1 MEFERVSNKMKSSWP
16 LNVSNFNLLDRLKIA
31 LFILNSKNFWT
42 MNKKVQEFEIK
53 MAAFADVKHAIFVAN
68 GSVANTLIAMNLKDN
83 YKGKKTIIFPSTTW
97 VTSVSPFIREGFKP
111 KFIDIS
117 LNDFCLDLDKTEEYL
132 KRYHKNVCCIFITS
146 LLGFVPDI
154 NRLKEITAKYNVKIM
169 MDNCENTFG
178 QYGGKNISSFFTSTT
193 STYFGH
199 QLQSV
204 EGGFVFTND
213 DSERD
218 YFLMA
223 RNHGMTRSLVNNSK
237 YLNPQVDSKF
247 DFHLLGNNFRNSDI
261 HAFIGLLDFNRVKEY
276 ISNRKKLY
284 SLFANTL
291 DAEKYIIAKE
301 SDERTH
307 IAFCLPIVFKN
318 SNAEK
323 LKKALQYC
331 NDNNIETRPI
341 ISGNLLRQTCFS
353 KYEDYKAYENSE
365 FIHQNGFYIGLHNKL
380 SEDQIETVTS
390 YLNKL

>member
-1 MEFERVSNKMKSSWP
+1 MKASWP
-16 LNVSNFNLLDRLKIA
+16 LNVSNFNLIDRLKIA

-42 MNKKVQEFEIK
+42 MSKKVQEFESK
-53 MAAFADVKHAIFVAN
+53 MAAFANVKHAIFVAN

-83 YKGKKTIIFPSTTW
+83 YKGRKTIIFPSTTW
-97 VTSVSPFIREGFKP
+97 VTSVSPFIREGFSP

-132 KRYHKNVCCIFITS
+132 KRYHKNIACIFVTS

-154 NRLKEITAKYNVKIM
+154 NRLKEISIRYNVKIM

-178 QYGGKNISSFFTSTT
+178 KYQDKNVSSFFTSTT

-204 EGGFVFTND
+204 EGGFVFTNSD
-213 DSERD
+213 EERD

-223 RNHGMTRSLVNNSK
+223 RNHGMTRSLADNKK

-247 DFHLLGNNFRNSDI
+247 DFYILGNNFRNSDI
-261 HAFIGLLDFNRVKEY
+261 HAFIGLLDFNRVEEY
-276 ISNRKKLY
+276 ISNRKNLY
-284 SLFANTL
+284 SLFAENL
-291 DAEKYIIAKE
+291 DSDKYIIAQE
-301 SDERTH
+301 YEDRTH

-318 SNAEK
+318 PNPDK
-323 LKKALQYC
+323 LKAAIKYC
-331 NDNNIETRPI
+331 ADNKIETRPI
-341 ISGNLLRQTCFS
+341 ISGNLLRQTCFN
-353 KYEDYKAYENSE
+353 KYENYKCFSNSE

-380 SEDQIETVTS
+380 SAFQILEITN
-390 YLNKL
+390 YLNNI